1 VVIVDAD
8 HKPHGAG
15 RSSFDLIDEKVL
27 FNVLP
32 LKPDITVA
40 DIGCGKGDYTIRV
53 AKIIGPKGKVYG
65 IDAWQDSLNE
75 LSQRAKNYGLTN
87 IETLSGD
94 ANIKIPLNDKC
105 TDTVLMTT
113 VFHDLLRNSSGD
125 VALGE
130 IVRILKP
137 GGKLAIL
144 EFKKIPDSPGP
155 PLDIRLSPEEV
166 EKKLL
171 PFGLIKEALFDI
183 GPYLY
188 LITAVNTALS

>member
-1 VVIVDAD
+1 MSTD

-27 FNVLP
+27 FNALS
-32 LKPDITVA
+32 LKPETIVA
-40 DIGCGKGDYTIRV
+40 DIGCGRGDYTIPV

-65 IDAWQDSLNE
+65 IDAWQNSLTE
-75 LSQRAKNYGLTN
+75 LDQRAKNQSLIN
-87 IETLSGD
+87 IETIAGD
-94 ANIKIPLNDKC
+94 ANIEIPLPDASI
-105 TDTVLMTT
+105 DTVLMTT

-166 EKKLL
+166 EKKLS
-171 PFGLIKEALFDI
+171 PFGLVKETLIDI
-183 GPYLY
+183 GLYLY
-188 LITAVNTALS
+188 LFIAVNAALS